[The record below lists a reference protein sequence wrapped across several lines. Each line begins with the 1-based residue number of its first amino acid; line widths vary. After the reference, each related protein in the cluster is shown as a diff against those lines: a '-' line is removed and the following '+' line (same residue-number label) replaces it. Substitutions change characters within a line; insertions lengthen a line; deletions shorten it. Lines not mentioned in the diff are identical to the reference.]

1 MVTHSNERYNFK
13 MWKFAAWMDRYGG
26 DYDVI
31 LVDWH
36 NLAWFL
42 QVETY

>member
-1 MVTHSNERYNFK
+1 
-13 MWKFAAWMDRYGG
+13 MDKYGG

-42 QVETY
+42 QVMQKKVFAKTVLR